1 MEDSSLFELSKLI
14 RKGEVSSKE
23 LVEAYLE
30 RIRKFD
36 GPKGLNAYITVAAD
50 AALKQ
55 AEELDLLAKDKKFK
69 GILHGLPIAIKD
81 TLDTQGIKT
90 TGGSKILSSWVP
102 PADAHVVKKL
112 KEAGAIILGKTNTHE
127 FALGITTNNPHYG
140 PTRNPYDFSRIP
152 GGSSGGSGAATASA
166 LCGGAIGSDTGGSIR
181 IPAALCGVVG
191 LKPTLGRVGRTGLM
205 YLSFTRDVIGPITR
219 TVADS
224 AMILEAIAGKDPGDP
239 ESSSNPVP
247 CYSSLLK
254 GGLRGKKLGVD
265 QKYISEVIHPDTK
278 KVMDESLK
286 EIQKMGGVIKE
297 IEIKDIDLAYAADF
311 NVVIA
316 EAVYLIENYLKR
328 FDPQATIDKY
338 LDQMG
343 PDVKGFF
350 GNQKGTAESKPV
362 PGYLYVKTLREECN
376 KMISGFKEAL
386 SDVDGL
392 LFPTT
397 PLPAS
402 KIGEDLEVELQGKKV
417 STMLTFIR
425 NCVPVSVVGYP
436 AISVPAGY
444 SQAGLPIGL
453 EIVTRPWEEDKLLG
467 MAYAFEQATEIRKP
481 PELTPHPPPSLRSC
495 EKIQLQWG
503 LGLLNFI
510 FWTNG

>member
-1 MEDSSLFELSKLI
+1 MFSQERVKKRRDVDVGVRPTVKGGSTLEDSSLYQLSKLI
-14 RKGEVSSKE
+14 RNGKVSSKE
-23 LVEAYLE
+23 LVEAYIG
-30 RIRKFD
+30 RIQKYD
-36 GPKGLNAYITVAAD
+36 GPNGLNAYITVAAD

-55 AEELDLLAKDKKFK
+55 AEELDHLAKNKKFK

-90 TGGSKILSSWVP
+90 TGGSKILSSWIP
-102 PADAHVVKKL
+102 PTDAHVVKKL

-127 FALGITTNNPHYG
+127 FALGVTTNNPHYG

-152 GGSSGGSGAATASA
+152 GGSSGGSGVAVAAA

-219 TVADS
+219 TVMDS
-224 AMILEAIAGKDPGDP
+224 AMILEAIAGKDRGDP

-247 CYSSLLK
+247 RYSSLLK
-254 GGLRGKKLGVD
+254 RGLKGKKFGIP

-278 KVMDESLK
+278 KVVDESLRA
-286 EIQKMGGVIKE
+286 IQKMGGVIQE
-297 IEIKDIDLAYAADF
+297 IEIKHIDLAYVADF
-311 NVVIA
+311 SVVIA
-316 EAVYLIENYLKR
+316 EATYLIENYLKR
-328 FDPQATIDKY
+328 FDPKATIDKY

-350 GNQKGTAESKPV
+350 GSQKGTAESKPV
-362 PGYLYVKTLREECN
+362 PGYLYVKTLREECD

-386 SDVDGL
+386 SGVDGL
-392 LFPTT
+392 LLPTT

-402 KIGEDLEVELQGKKV
+402 KIGEDTETELQGKKV
-417 STMLTFIR
+417 STMRTFIR
-425 NCVPVSVVGYP
+425 NCMPVNIVGYP
-436 AISVPAGY
+436 ALSVPAGY

-453 EIVTRPWEEDKLLG
+453 EIITRPWEEHKLLSI
-467 MAYAFEQATEIRKP
+467 AYAFEQATNVRKP
-481 PELTPHPPPSLRSC
+481 PKL
-495 EKIQLQWG
+495 
-503 LGLLNFI
+503 
-510 FWTNG
+510 